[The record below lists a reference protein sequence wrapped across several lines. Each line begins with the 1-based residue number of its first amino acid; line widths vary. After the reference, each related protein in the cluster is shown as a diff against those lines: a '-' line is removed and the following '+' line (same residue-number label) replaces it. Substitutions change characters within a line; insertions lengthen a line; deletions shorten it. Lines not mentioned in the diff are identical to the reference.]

1 MTPARRYL
9 TDSDVLRG
17 LMRRA
22 PGGGSLDIRSLAD
35 AAGVSKSKIH
45 ALMTGERPSVT
56 EDVAERICEVLA
68 VRRDAVFY
76 EPLPTPM
83 GMGMG
88 MGNHRQEGARREHER
103 AVDADATRGSYE
115 LGEHDGPVGP
125 YRRRPPR

>member
-1 MTPARRYL
+1 MTHAPRYL

-22 PGGGSLDIRSLAD
+22 PGGRRMDVRELAETV
-35 AAGVSKSKIH
+35 GVSKSKIG
-45 ALMTGERPSVT
+45 ALLTGERPSVT
-56 EDVAERICEVLA
+56 PQVAERICEALD

-83 GMGMG
+83 GVGSYE
-88 MGNHRQEGARREHER
+88 EGARREHER
-103 AVDADATRGSYE
+103 AVDADATRGSHK
-115 LGEHDGPVGP
+115 LGQHDGPVGP